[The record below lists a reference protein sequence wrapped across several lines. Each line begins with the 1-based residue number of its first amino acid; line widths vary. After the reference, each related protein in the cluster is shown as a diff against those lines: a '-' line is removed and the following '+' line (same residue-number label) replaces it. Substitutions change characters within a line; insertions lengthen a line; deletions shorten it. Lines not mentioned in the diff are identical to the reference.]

1 MKSGKEFYPS
11 GGYRAVWGAS
21 ILSITVVLFMLGLLG
36 LLVYQAG
43 SLSDYVRENIGL
55 QIELSDL
62 ADSNQILALK
72 KDLDTMPFTLRT
84 KFISGEEAADEL
96 ARDLGEDF
104 VGFIGYNPLPNVIEL
119 YVKKNFSTPVAIAEI
134 REQLLNDPVVQRVN
148 YQESLVELVNRNIK
162 RIGRMLLIF
171 SVMLLFVSMLLIY
184 NTIRLAVFARRLII
198 KSMLLV
204 GATQAFIRKPFLL
217 TGLLQGFISSLLAI
231 ALLWI
236 FVFYVKI
243 KIPELPL
250 FNNHSVIW
258 LLSGGI
264 IIAGIVIAWC
274 SSYFAVKKYLNIN
287 SEDLY

>member
-1 MKSGKEFYPS
+1 MKSGKEFYPL

-62 ADSNQILALK
+62 ADSSQILALK
-72 KDLDTMPFTLRT
+72 KELDTMPFTLRT

-119 YVKKNFSTPVAIAEI
+119 YVKKNFSTPVTIAEI
-134 REQLLNDPVVQRVN
+134 REQLLNDPVVQGVN

-171 SVMLLFVSMLLIY
+171 SVMLLFVSVLLIY

-204 GATQAFIRKPFLL
+204 GATQAFIRKPFLM

-231 ALLWI
+231 ALLWM

-243 KIPELPL
+243 KIPELPI
-250 FNNHSVIW
+250 FNNHSVVW

-274 SSYFAVKKYLNIN
+274 SSFFAVKKYLNIN

>member
-119 YVKKNFSTPVAIAEI
+119 YVKKNFSTPVAVAEI